1 MRIGIL
7 TLPLHAN
14 YGGILQA
21 YALQTVL
28 ERMGHEVCVLGT
40 EFHSEDVSL
49 SYKIRWALR
58 QIKNILTNGKHLP
71 FKYNKAQLEMYNAR
85 ILYTSYFI
93 KNHIHE
99 KIVNSLGDIKPS
111 DFDAIIVGSDQ
122 IWNTLI
128 DKGFDPVFFASDPQF
143 AATRN
148 IAYAAS
154 DGSVTL
160 SEKDQKTFADKM
172 QRFQAIGVREET
184 LQRMLA
190 DRGIRAEINLDPV
203 LLAGREVVDRIAADV
218 PRRKP
223 FVLTYE
229 AVDHPEVLLKA
240 HAIAREAGLQVISI
254 ARTPYR
260 PGRARYSPAEFAAL
274 VRDARHVVTTS
285 FHGVAL
291 SLLYHTPFTFVPT
304 GTRLDERIN
313 HILALEANGSLETIR
328 IQSLEYLKNNLK

>member
-1 MRIGIL
+1 MKIGIL
-7 TLPLHAN
+7 TFHAAQN
-14 YGGILQA
+14 YGAVLQCRCL
-21 YALQTVL
+21 YEVL
-28 ERMGHEVCVLGT
+28 RGLGHEVHVLDYRPAFLT
-40 EFHSEDVSL
+40 EP
-49 SYKIRWALR
+49 YKLWKNAYLKHPLTLLKVAWKLTGALR
-58 QIKNILTNGKHLP
+58 RRRG
-71 FKYNKAQLEMYNAR
+71 FAD
-85 ILYTSYFI
+85 F
-93 KNHIHE
+93 E
-99 KIVNSLGDIKPS
+99 KTFSPVPCRTEG
-111 DFDAIIVGSDQ
+111 FDAIVFGSDQ

-260 PGRARYSPAEFAAL
+260 PGRVRYSPAEFAAL